1 MNKIM
6 IRNFLIN
13 TLGLAIVFY
22 ILPNTNIL
30 ATNITNIRLVDIGI
44 SLFIISVILTAL
56 SLTVKPI
63 LKIISFPI
71 NVVTL
76 GLFSI
81 IINTVV
87 IIILDKI
94 SNSFEITG
102 FVNYLIFSVLLS
114 VISVGLSIFKDN
126 D

>member
-1 MNKIM
+1 M

-63 LKIISFPI
+63 LKIVSFPI

-114 VISVGLSIFKDN
+114 VISAGLSIFKDS

>member
-1 MNKIM
+1 M
-6 IRNFLIN
+6 IRNFIIN
-13 TLGLAIVFY
+13 TVGLGVVFY
-22 ILPNTNIL
+22 ILPYTNII
-30 ATNITNIRLVDIGI
+30 ASQITGI
-44 SLFIISVILTAL
+44 LLLDKALGLTVLSLILTAL

-94 SNSFEITG
+94 SNSFEIVG
-102 FVNYLIFSVLLS
+102 FLNYLVFSILLS
-114 VISVGLSIFKDN
+114 LISIGLSIFKDN

>member
-1 MNKIM
+1 M

-22 ILPNTNIL
+22 ILPNTNVL

>member
-1 MNKIM
+1 M

-63 LKIISFPI
+63 LKIVSFPI

-114 VISVGLSIFKDN
+114 VISVGLSIFKDS

>member
-1 MNKIM
+1 M

-30 ATNITNIRLVDIGI
+30 ATNITNIRLLDIGI

-71 NVVTL
+71 NVITL
-76 GLFSI
+76 GLFSV

-114 VISVGLSIFKDN
+114 VISVGLSIFKSN

>member
-1 MNKIM
+1 M

-114 VISVGLSIFKDN
+114 VISVGLSIFKDS

>member
-1 MNKIM
+1 M

-30 ATNITNIRLVDIGI
+30 TTNITNIKLVDLGI
-44 SLFIISVILTAL
+44 SLFIISIILTAL
-56 SLTVKPI
+56 SLTIKPI

-71 NVVTL
+71 NVITL
-76 GLFSI
+76 GLFSV

-87 IIILDKI
+87 IMILDKI
-94 SNSFEITG
+94 SNSFSIVG
-102 FVNYLIFSVLLS
+102 FVNYLIFSILLS
-114 VISVGLSIFKDN
+114 VISVGLSIFKSN

>member
-1 MNKIM
+1 M

-30 ATNITNIRLVDIGI
+30 ATNITNIRLLDIGI

-87 IIILDKI
+87 IVILDKI

-102 FVNYLIFSVLLS
+102 FVNYLIFAVLLS
-114 VISVGLSIFKDN
+114 VISIGLSIFKDN
-126 D
+126 E